1 MEAGPHYTIDP
12 ARVVSET
19 LEGETMLINMENGN
33 YYSLNKSASVLWGL
47 IETGHR
53 KSDIQA
59 AFLSRY
65 DGKQDEITTSVNEG
79 LKRFL
84 DDRLVTESGE
94 PSSQVTEDAV
104 AEKIPFE
111 PLVIECHEDMQEMLL
126 ADPIH
131 DVDASGWPT
140 LKA

>member
-1 MEAGPHYTIDP
+1 MESKSHYTIDP

-33 YYSLNKSASVLWGL
+33 YYSLNKTASVLWAL
-47 IETGHR
+47 IEAGRTQAE
-53 KSDIQA
+53 ILA

-65 DGKQDEITTSVNEG
+65 EGDVDTITASVAKSFE
-79 LKRFL
+79 LFL
-84 DDRLVTESGE
+84 DDRLIAESNDPV
-94 PSSQVTEDAV
+94 PSVPEEAGAMKS
-104 AEKIPFE
+104 PFE
-111 PLVIECHEDMQEMLL
+111 PLVIERHEDMQEMLL

-140 LKA
+140 LKV